1 MKRAL
6 ALLLTIAML
15 AISVASCG
23 AKTDTTADSTTASAA
38 DATTTAPVDTTTS
51 APEEILPHELQD
63 TLPEVRF
70 EGETF
75 TTLLRES
82 TKYEMKSE
90 EITGDLVSDAVYE
103 RNLAVEERFGVKL
116 NVLTEPGEWSQR
128 EDFMLRVSNSI
139 LSGDHEFDMAM
150 GHASYIHAMP
160 SKGLA
165 YDLAL
170 IDSLD
175 FSKKWWHSGY
185 MDNAKISD
193 SIYTAAGDIGVTV
206 YEYLEVVFFN
216 KKLAEE
222 NKITG
227 LYETVQSG
235 AWTFEKM
242 MEYASTVTSDL
253 DGNGKY
259 DMSDLYGL
267 AIDAHNL
274 RYLPTYWQADI
285 TVIGSD
291 GLRDFN
297 LPNEKYIDSYDKAY
311 AMVYNYDHVFYA
323 GDSEYD
329 DTAMF
334 ARDQVLFHTDRLGK
348 AAQMKEMESEYGII
362 PFPKYDEEQE
372 EYVTTIDDPF
382 SPIMILNNVQ
392 NPDMAGT
399 IVEALCMYG
408 YEKVTPAYYET
419 TLKLKYLSDETAMGM
434 IDLIRDSVVLD
445 FAMLYNSQL
454 SSVYSYIS
462 NSVHSN
468 IASIAS
474 GIKAQSKAWQKSLD
488 RFYSVY
494 EGIGQ

>member
-1 MKRAL
+1 MKRIF
-6 ALLLTIAML
+6 ALLLAITML
-15 AISVASCG
+15 AASVASCG
-23 AKTDTTADSTTASAA
+23 AKTDTPTD
-38 DATTTAPVDTTTS
+38 TTTAPVTDATTAPTDTATT
-51 APEEILPHELQD
+51 APAETLPPELQD
-63 TLPEVRF
+63 TLPDVRY

-75 TTLLRES
+75 TALLRES
-82 TKYEMKSE
+82 TKYEMQSE
-90 EITGDLVSDAVYE
+90 EITGELLSDAVYE

-139 LSGDHEFDMAM
+139 LGGDHEFDMAM

-222 NKITG
+222 SKITG

-468 IASIAS
+468 ADSIT
-474 GIKAQSKAWQKSLD
+474 GMIHFFISLLD
-488 RFYSVY
+488 
-494 EGIGQ
+494 

>member
-1 MKRAL
+1 MKRILSLLL
-6 ALLLTIAML
+6 ALLML
-15 AISVASCG
+15 
-23 AKTDTTADSTTASAA
+23 TASAA
-38 DATTTAPVDTTTS
+38 ACGGKTEDPAATTAPAQDATTAATEATTTA
-51 APEEILPHELQD
+51 APEETLPPELQD
-63 TLPEVRF
+63 TLPDVRY

-82 TKYEMKSE
+82 TKYEMRSE

-116 NVLTEPGEWSQR
+116 DVLTEPGDWGHR
-128 EDFMLRVSNSI
+128 EAFMLRVSNSI
-139 LSGDHEFDMAM
+139 LGGDHEFDMAM

-165 YDLAL
+165 YDLTQ

-175 FSKKWWHSGY
+175 FSKKWWHRGY
-185 MDNAKISD
+185 MENAKIND
-193 SIYTAAGDIGVTV
+193 ATYTAAGDIGVTV

-222 NKITG
+222 NKING

-235 AWTFEKM
+235 AWTFDKM

-253 DGNGKY
+253 DGNGIY
-259 DMSDLYGL
+259 NMSDLYGL

-323 GDSEYD
+323 GDSEHD

-362 PFPKYDEEQE
+362 PFPKYNEEQT
-372 EYVTTIDDPF
+372 EYVSTIDDPF
-382 SPIMILNNVQ
+382 SPIMILNNVK

-399 IVEALCMYG
+399 VVEALCMYG

-434 IDLIRDSVVLD
+434 IDLIRDSVILD

-468 IASIAS
+468 IASITS